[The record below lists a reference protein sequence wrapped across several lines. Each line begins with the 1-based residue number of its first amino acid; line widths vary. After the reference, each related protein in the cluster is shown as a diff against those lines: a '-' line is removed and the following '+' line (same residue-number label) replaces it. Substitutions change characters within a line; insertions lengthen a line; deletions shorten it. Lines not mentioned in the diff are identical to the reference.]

1 MRFRI
6 TGTGFYA
13 PPDVETAEDLSPR
26 VGRSPQWIRSRT
38 GVDRRHVAAHRD
50 VALLGAAAARQAL
63 GDGPPPDLL
72 INASATPRQVIP
84 DNAPFI
90 QKELD
95 LDGIASYTVHASC
108 LSFLVGLN
116 LAATL
121 VNAQAQRILLVSAE
135 LATAS
140 RNFEEP
146 ESSLLLGDGAAA
158 MMIEPPT
165 SEDDTEILY
174 QAMETWPEGID
185 FTTILSGSRRHPNLP
200 DVQPEEH
207 LFHMEGPKVYRIA
220 RQKVEQFLD
229 RIWKETGLSPEDID
243 LVIPHQA
250 SGPALAALP
259 KYGFP
264 AEKVVNIIGEYGNC
278 VAASIPMALYL
289 ALKDGRIKKGDTLL
303 LLGTGAGLSVAAAIL
318 RW

>member
-1 MRFRI
+1 MRFRVAA
-6 TGTGFYA
+6 TGFYA

-38 GVDRRHVAAHRD
+38 GVGRRHVAAHRD

-90 QKELD
+90 QKELA
-95 LDGIASYTVHASC
+95 LDGMPSYTVHASC

-158 MMIEPPT
+158 MMIEPPS
-165 SEDDTEILY
+165 SEDDSEILY
-174 QAMETWPEGID
+174 QAMETWPIGTD

-200 DVQPEEH
+200 DVKPEEH

-220 RQKVEQFLD
+220 RQKVETFLE
-229 RIWKETGLSPEDID
+229 RVWKETGLGPDDMD

-259 KYGFP
+259 KYGFDE
-264 AEKVVNIIGEYGNC
+264 EKVVNIIGEYGNC
-278 VAASIPMALYL
+278 VAASIPMALYI
-289 ALKDGRIKKGDTLL
+289 ALNDGRIKKGDTLL
-303 LLGTGAGLSVAAAIL
+303 LLGTGAGLSVAATIL